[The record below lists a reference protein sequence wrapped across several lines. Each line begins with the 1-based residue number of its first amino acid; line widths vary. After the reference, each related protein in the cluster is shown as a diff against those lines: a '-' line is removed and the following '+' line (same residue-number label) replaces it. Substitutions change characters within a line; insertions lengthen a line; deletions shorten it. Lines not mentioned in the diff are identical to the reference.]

1 MTEKVTAEEMLQTLG
16 WFLIRKPKGIL
27 LLVGFVMAI
36 VGILYFSS
44 IRAQNSILIDSLKV
58 LGSTAQITET
68 IAKKAKEIEAKAE
81 SASKDID
88 ERVARLEE
96 VEKRFL
102 AKREEIK
109 RLREEQ
115 DALLKEL
122 GEKLEDANQKLDRI
136 DAQQAE
142 TNKQQKNLMMIYEKN
157 LNTGVQREP
166 GIKAMPPR

>member
-27 LLVGFVMAI
+27 LLVGFVVAI

-102 AKREEIK
+102 AKREEIRK
-109 RLREEQ
+109 LREEQ

-122 GEKLEDANQKLDRI
+122 GEKLGQANEKLDRI

-142 TNKQQKNLMMIYEKN
+142 TNKQQQNLMMIYERNKG
-157 LNTGVQREP
+157 TSP
-166 GIKAMPPR
+166 GNIK